1 MTMSQAEDLAKKFE
15 DANAMVVASIEAC
28 GEAEWGATSGE
39 EGWPAAV
46 LAHHIAGGHQGISG
60 IVAGVGAGGF
70 EMPITPEQ
78 LDGQNA
84 EHAKEFAGVDKATVL
99 DLARTNGAA
108 AAAALRAMSDAQLGE
123 SAEVF
128 GQPMTAAQVTEN
140 ILIGHALGHLESF
153 KAATGQS

>member
-1 MTMSQAEDLAKKFE
+1 MS
-15 DANAMVVASIEAC
+15 
-28 GEAEWGATSGE
+28 GPGALRCRS
-39 EGWPAAV
+39 
-46 LAHHIAGGHQGISG
+46 
-60 IVAGVGAGGF
+60 
-70 EMPITPEQ
+70 TPEQ

-108 AAAALRAMSDAQLGE
+108 AAAALRAMSDAQLRE

>member
-15 DANAMVVASIEAC
+15 DANAMVLASVEAC

-60 IVAGVGAGGF
+60 MVTAIGAGGF
-70 EMPITPEQ
+70 EMPMTPEQ

-108 AAAALRAMSDAQLGE
+108 AATALRAMSDAQLGE